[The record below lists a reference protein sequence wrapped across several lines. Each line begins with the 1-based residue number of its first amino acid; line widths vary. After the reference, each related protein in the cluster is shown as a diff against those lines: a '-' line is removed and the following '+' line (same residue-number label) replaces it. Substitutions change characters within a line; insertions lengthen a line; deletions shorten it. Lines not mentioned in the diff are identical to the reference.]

1 MFLLVYFVFPRYP
14 FDVGAI
20 FQQLDS
26 SCEVAINLV
35 LAFFRGIVGTI

>member
-20 FQQLDS
+20 FQLSWIPRAKLLLTS
-26 SCEVAINLV
+26 SWPSFGVS
-35 LAFFRGIVGTI
+35 